1 MSTYL
6 KGKAN
11 LFNLFSIF
19 DFYLSTSP
27 PIRPIFELSFMP
39 RDLAYDTAKTI
50 MHYQG
55 ITSTFA
61 EDKAG
66 AWAAF
71 ITEMF
76 VQLELR
82 YGAEEVR
89 SWRVEVSLAHPRQK
103 SSARPNILTQTHR
116 RNRPNTTHPRY

>member
-1 MSTYL
+1 MLKVQRDIGFKHIRGHGLLDDDMSTYL

-39 RDLAYDTAKTI
+39 RDLAFDAAKTI

-82 YGAEEVR
+82 YSAEEVQR
-89 SWRVEVSLAHPRQK
+89 WRVEVCAL
-103 SSARPNILTQTHR
+103 
-116 RNRPNTTHPRY
+116 